1 MEGSILEAGAFMPI
15 FEFECQDCGN
25 QFEKFTRPKERKKIR
40 CPACSS
46 RSVKKLLSSFSCL
59 GMQLTKRLK
68 FDAEEG
74 LKREKL
80 P

>member
-1 MEGSILEAGAFMPI
+1 MPI
-15 FEFECQDCGN
+15 FEFACRDCGKE
-25 QFEKFTRPKERKKIR
+25 FEVIQRPKDRKKHH
-40 CPACSS
+40 CPACGSAA
-46 RSVKKLLSSFSCL
+46 VKKILSSFSCP

>member
-1 MEGSILEAGAFMPI
+1 MPI
-15 FEFECQDCGN
+15 FEYTCRDCGKE
-25 QFEKFTRPKERKKIR
+25 FEVIKRPKDRKQIH

-46 RSVKKLLSSFSCL
+46 RSVKKMLSSFSCL

>member
-1 MEGSILEAGAFMPI
+1 MPI
-15 FEFECQDCGN
+15 FEYTCGDCGKE
-25 QFEKFTRPKERKKIR
+25 FEVIKRPKDRKQIR

-46 RSVKKLLSSFSCL
+46 RSVKKMLSSFSCL